1 MQENERE
8 MMLEWEG
15 SVTALH
21 DQLGNRL
28 TPEDKLLLTKQE
40 KEELQQKLEET
51 SSSPEQ
57 VGPLSQP
64 AFI

>member
-1 MQENERE
+1 
-8 MMLEWEG
+8 
-15 SVTALH
+15 VIALY

-28 TPEDKLLLTKQE
+28 IQEDNLLLTKQE
-40 KEELQQKLEET
+40 KAELQQKLEET